1 MITTNKKIHASLPWR
16 IVPLTEANGHE
27 LCTWK
32 YSPPYDLY
40 NWSPWET
47 MLQEKAE
54 FADPQIRAE
63 QYRAVVDEN
72 GILSGFVQFF
82 PIVGVTRLGLGLRPD
97 LCGKGSGIG
106 TQFVQILVQ
115 EAQRR
120 TPQQEI
126 DLEVLVWN
134 KRAIQTYERA
144 GFTITDTYDKRTPT
158 GIAAFHCM
166 VYNGPSLIR

>member
-1 MITTNKKIHASLPWR
+1 
-16 IVPLTEANGHE
+16 
-27 LCTWK
+27 
-32 YSPPYDLY
+32 
-40 NWSPWET
+40 
-47 MLQEKAE
+47 MLREQAE
-54 FADPQIRAE
+54 FADPQIREE

-97 LCGKGSGIG
+97 LCGKASGIG
-106 TQFVQILVQ
+106 TQFVHLLVQ

-134 KRAIQTYERA
+134 ERAIQTYERA
-144 GFTITDTYDKRTPT
+144 GFTITDTYERSTPT
-158 GIAAFHCM
+158 GLAAFHCM
-166 VYNGPSLIR
+166 VYNGSSLIK